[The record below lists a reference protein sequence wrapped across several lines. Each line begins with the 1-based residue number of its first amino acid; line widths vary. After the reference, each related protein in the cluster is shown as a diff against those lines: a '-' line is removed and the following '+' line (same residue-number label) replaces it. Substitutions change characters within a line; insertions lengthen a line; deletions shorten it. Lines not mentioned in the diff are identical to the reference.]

1 MISFHLKMILSFTF
15 FPSSGFPVPG
25 RVFSFEVVVAAAGA
39 CLCGVLNLAQGT
51 GVKVKTTNKRLDT
64 KDIVSLTTLLLDLC
78 RPSLLSATT
87 QPHLS

>member
-1 MISFHLKMILSFTF
+1 M
-15 FPSSGFPVPG
+15 PG
-25 RVFSFEVVVAAAGA
+25 RVFSFEVVVAAGA

-64 KDIVSLTTLLLDLC
+64 KDIVSLTTFLLDLC
-78 RPSLLSATT
+78 RPSLLRATT